1 MPDELEYKR
10 DEIERELY
18 RVDLLKLAR
27 AVFAECKQNE
37 LITRASAIAFTAM
50 VTAVPFLALIITIA
64 VYCIPDQSIPGTVD
78 FCTSMSAQIES
89 MSGKVIPPEAA
100 AIIQSQIERLQD
112 KPRAAVLSTGL
123 LVTVWLSSSLF
134 ISVID
139 ALNKIYG
146 VEESRPYW
154 KLRLIAVFMALV
166 QSVIV
171 IATVSAIVAWPL
183 WVSMFGWSTG
193 EASFANFVSWTLSF
207 LMVLLTFA
215 ITFRIGPS
223 VKAQDKYVLPGSLF
237 GTVGFLITTYG
248 FRIYVENS
256 SRYDAMYGSLGGVMV
271 LMIWFYISSF
281 VLLLA
286 GQINKYF
293 MQRRHSLEKK
303 SR

>member
-1 MPDELEYKR
+1 MPDELEYKLE
-10 DEIERELY
+10 EIDREIY
-18 RVDLLKLAR
+18 RVDILKLAR

-50 VTAVPFLALIITIA
+50 VTTVPFLALIITIA
-64 VYCIPDQSIPGTVD
+64 VYCIPDQNIPGTVD

-100 AIIQSQIERLQD
+100 AIIQNQIERLQD

-146 VEESRPYW
+146 VEETRPYW

-171 IATVSAIVAWPL
+171 IATVTAIVAWPL

-193 EASFANFVSWTLSF
+193 EAFFANFVSWTLSF

-223 VKAQDKYVLPGSLF
+223 VKARDKYVLPGSLF

-303 SR
+303 G

>member
-1 MPDELEYKR
+1 MPDELEYKLE
-10 DEIERELY
+10 EIDREIY
-18 RVDLLKLAR
+18 RVDILKLAR

-50 VTAVPFLALIITIA
+50 VTTVPFLALIITIA
-64 VYCIPDQSIPGTVD
+64 VYCIPDQNIPGTVD

-100 AIIQSQIERLQD
+100 AIIQNQIERLQD

-146 VEESRPYW
+146 VEETRPYW

-223 VKAQDKYVLPGSLF
+223 VKARDKYVLPGSLF

-293 MQRRHSLEKK
+293 MQRRHSLEKR
-303 SR
+303 S

>member
-1 MPDELEYKR
+1 MSDQLEYKQ
-10 DEIERELY
+10 DEIEREIY

-27 AVFAECKQNE
+27 AVFEECKQNE

-100 AIIQSQIERLQD
+100 AIIQNQIERLQD

-193 EASFANFVSWTLSF
+193 EASIANFVSWTLSF
-207 LMVLLTFA
+207 LMVWLTFA
-215 ITFRIGPS
+215 STFRIGPS
-223 VKAQDKYVLPGSLF
+223 VKARDKYVLPGSLF

-293 MQRRHSLEKK
+293 MQRRHSLENKG
-303 SR
+303 

>member
-1 MPDELEYKR
+1 MPDQLEYKR

-27 AVFAECKQNE
+27 DVFAECKQNE

-50 VTAVPFLALIITIA
+50 VAAVPFLALIITIA

-193 EASFANFVSWTLSF
+193 EASIANFVSWTLSF
-207 LMVLLTFA
+207 LMVWLTFA
-215 ITFRIGPS
+215 STFRIGPS

-293 MQRRHSLEKK
+293 MQRRHSLERKG
-303 SR
+303 

>member
-1 MPDELEYKR
+1 MSDQLEYKQ
-10 DEIERELY
+10 DEIEREIY
-18 RVDLLKLAR
+18 RVDLLKLAM
-27 AVFAECKQNE
+27 AVFEECKQNE

-100 AIIQSQIERLQD
+100 AIIQNQIERLQD

-166 QSVIV
+166 QSVIF

-193 EASFANFVSWTLSF
+193 EASIANFVSWTLSF
-207 LMVLLTFA
+207 LMVWLTFA
-215 ITFRIGPS
+215 STFRIGPS
-223 VKAQDKYVLPGSLF
+223 VKARDKYVLPGSLF

-293 MQRRHSLEKK
+293 MQRRHSLENKG
-303 SR
+303 